1 MHLMKYFNDCFS
13 TVDFFLIFIF
23 CLESQRVETIK
34 KLSILSKA
42 IVTIDHT
49 QQEQQMVSLFQR
61 TPYPKIQIG
70 LE

>member
-1 MHLMKYFNDCFS
+1 MQLMKYIDDCFI
-13 TVDFFLIFIF
+13 TVRHNSF
-23 CLESQRVETIK
+23 CSESQRVETIK
-34 KLSILSKA
+34 KLSILSIA